1 MLSYFHEHKV
11 DVPQDLHLYVA
22 QITLGAIIT
31 SVVQL
36 ITIIIIVHQ
45 ILITHIVLSLDVY
58 RENQI
63 DH

>member
-31 SVVQL
+31 SVVRL
-36 ITIIIIVHQ
+36 IIIIIAHQ
-45 ILITHIVLSLDVY
+45 ILITYIALSLDVY

-63 DH
+63 DP